1 MPSTALS
8 KEKLAMALS
17 SLFVDIFD
25 PLPEYPH
32 QQRAVPV
39 PHAPKR
45 PCPLNRDEKILAV
58 RNALR
63 YVPKKHHEQ
72 LGKEF
77 AEELEKY
84 GHIYAFRFMP
94 NFTLK
99 SPPISAINAT
109 SQQAAAIILMI
120 LNNLD
125 PDVAQFP
132 QELVTYGGNGQ
143 VFSNWMQFRLVLRY
157 LSQMTTEQ
165 TLVLYSGHPLGLFPS
180 HADAP
185 RVTITN
191 GMMIPNFSTKP
202 MYNKLFALGVTMYG
216 QMTAGSFAYIG
227 PQGIVHG
234 TTITIMNAGRRY
246 LKVNELAGKVF
257 VTAGLGGMSGA
268 QPKAASIAGCIS
280 VTAEVYGEALIKRH
294 KQGWLDEYSTDL
306 NEIIEMIKKYR
317 KEKKTRS
324 IGYLGNVVDLW
335 ERLAEEPDNLVD
347 LGSDQ
352 TSLHNPYLG
361 GYYPVGISVEEANV
375 MMTADPDRFK
385 ELVQKSLL
393 RQIAAIDKLAARG
406 MHFWDYGNA
415 FLLECQRA
423 GADMR
428 HPKAK
433 DDKTF
438 RYPSYMQDIMGDI
451 FSMGFGPFR
460 WVCTSQKP
468 EDLDETDKIA
478 AEVIGKLMKNDVP
491 EHVRQQYFDNKKWI
505 ENAAA
510 NHLVVGSQ
518 ARILYSDQE
527 GRIAIALAFNDA
539 VRDGRV
545 SAPIVLSR
553 DHHDVSGTDSPFR
566 ETSNIDD
573 GSAVTADMAVQNV
586 IGDSFRGATWVSLH
600 NGGGVGW
607 GDVIN
612 GGFGMLLDGSNEA
625 AERAKGMLQW
635 DVANGVARRSWSGN
649 EKAREAITRT
659 QAQNENLT
667 VTIPVDADEQLLE
680 SFF

>member
-1 MPSTALS
+1 MTIT
-8 KEKLAMALS
+8 

-25 PLPEYPH
+25 PLPAYPTE
-32 QQRAVPV
+32 QKAAKV

-45 PCPLNRDEKILAV
+45 PCPLNRDEKIMAV

-63 YVPKKHHEQ
+63 YVPKKHHQ
-72 LGKEF
+72 LLAKEF
-77 AEELEKY
+77 VEELEQY

-94 NFTLK
+94 NFHLK
-99 SPPISAINAT
+99 APSLSEIPAK

-125 PDVAQFP
+125 PEVAQFP

-143 VFSNWMQFRLVLRY
+143 VFSNWIQFRLVLRY
-157 LSQMTTEQ
+157 LAQMSVEQ

-180 HADAP
+180 HANAP

-202 MYNKLFALGVTMYG
+202 LYDKMFALGVTQYG
-216 QMTAGSFAYIG
+216 QMTAGSFCYIG

-246 LKVNELAGKVF
+246 LNVSDLTGKVF

-268 QPKAASIAGCIS
+268 QPKAATIAGCIS
-280 VTAEVYGEALIKRH
+280 VTAEVIADALLKRYN
-294 KQGWLDEYSTDL
+294 QGWIDEYSSDL
-306 NEIIEMIKKYR
+306 SEIINLIRKYR

-324 IGYLGNVVDLW
+324 IGYLGNIVDLW
-335 ERLAEEPDNLVD
+335 ERLAAEPDHLVD

-352 TSLHNPYLG
+352 TSLHNPFLG
-361 GYYPVGISVEEANV
+361 GYYPVGISVEDANKL
-375 MMTADPDRFK
+375 MTSEPEHFK
-385 ELVQKSLL
+385 KLVQRSLL
-393 RQIAAIDKLAARG
+393 RHIAAIDTLAARG

-415 FLLECQRA
+415 FLVECQRA
-423 GADMR
+423 GANMR
-428 HPKAK
+428 HPQAK

-460 WVCTSQKP
+460 WVCTSQKS
-468 EDLDETDKIA
+468 EDLEKTDKIA
-478 AEVIGKLMKNDVP
+478 CEVIRKLMEKKVP
-491 EHVRQQYFDNKKWI
+491 EHVRQQYLDNKKWI
-505 ENAAA
+505 EGAAA
-510 NHLVVGSQ
+510 NRLVVGSQ

-539 VRDGRV
+539 VRDGRI

-566 ETSNIDD
+566 ETSNIMD
-573 GSAVTADMAVQNV
+573 GSALTADMAVQNV

-612 GGFGMLLDGSNEA
+612 GGFGMLLDGSQEA
-625 AERAKGMLQW
+625 AKNASEMLQW
-635 DVANGVARRSWSGN
+635 DVSNGVARRSWSGN
-649 EKAREAITRT
+649 EKAREAIIRT
-659 QAQNENLT
+659 QAQNKNLV
-667 VTIPVDADEQLLE
+667 VTIPYDADDQLLE
-680 SFF
+680 RFF